1 MIVARHALESSSSRV
16 QRLLWRFQECRS
28 HPTVFSLVCFT
39 GSSGDESDSSRGV
52 PSSLEVPPGLQ
63 VIPLN
68 HHLHSSHHSHN
79 GGGGGSALDELAHQ
93 ERLKVRR
100 MQKLQSLELLTCFFL
115 PGLQQLQSA
124 EQFLLQMARL
134 QRPPP
139 DLDIHQGSVVAN
151 KPIPKGT
158 QYGPFLGKFFRESLD
173 RREVSVSL
181 FLYF

>member
-1 MIVARHALESSSSRV
+1 
-16 QRLLWRFQECRS
+16 
-28 HPTVFSLVCFT
+28 
-39 GSSGDESDSSRGV
+39 
-52 PSSLEVPPGLQ
+52 
-63 VIPLN
+63 
-68 HHLHSSHHSHN
+68 
-79 GGGGGSALDELAHQ
+79 
-93 ERLKVRR
+93 